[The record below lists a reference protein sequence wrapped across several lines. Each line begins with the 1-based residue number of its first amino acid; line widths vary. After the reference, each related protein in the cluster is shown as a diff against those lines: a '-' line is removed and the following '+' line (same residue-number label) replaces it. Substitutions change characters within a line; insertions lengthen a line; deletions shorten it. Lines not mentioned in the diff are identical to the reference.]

1 METREDLHRI
11 TVGNVQDWQKL
22 CFNYRRATLAN
33 LQSQILANDLNHE
46 TDALLAHIEQFIE
59 RTFSIARPNL
69 RVNGQNLESLD
80 ESGREMEAFD
90 ETLDRR
96 IWSLA
101 DNRIK
106 WHTLIAE
113 RRRKVPTETER
124 TVATLLGHHHKLDA
138 DVLPALSAD
147 AEEEAVHGQDDTQM
161 QRIEQAMLETSA
173 VIIELDQII
182 SREHERG
189 NRVKMVATEVKSLKP

>member
-11 TVGNVQDWQKL
+11 TVGTVQDWQKL
-22 CFNYRRATLAN
+22 CSNYRRTTLAS
-33 LQSQILANDLNHE
+33 LQSQILANDLSHE
-46 TDALLAHIEQFIE
+46 TDALLAHVDQFIE
-59 RTFSIARPNL
+59 RTFLIARPNL
-69 RVNGQNLESLD
+69 RVNGQNFELLD
-80 ESGREMEAFD
+80 ENGREMEAFD

-124 TVATLLGHHHKLDA
+124 TVATLLGHHHKLDDDA
-138 DVLPALSAD
+138 LLALSAD
-147 AEEEAVHGQDDTQM
+147 AEEEPTQDDIEM
-161 QRIEQAMLETSA
+161 KRIEQILLETSA
-173 VIIELDQII
+173 AAIELDQII

-189 NRVKMVATEVKSLKP
+189 NRVKLVTTEVKSLKP

>member
-11 TVGNVQDWQKL
+11 AVGNVQDWQIL
-22 CFNYRRATLAN
+22 CSNYRHATLASF
-33 LQSQILANDLNHE
+33 QSQILAHGLNNE
-46 TDALLAHIEQFIE
+46 TDTLLAHINQYIE

-80 ESGREMEAFD
+80 ENGREMEAFD

-113 RRRKVPTETER
+113 RRRLVPIETER
-124 TVATLLGHHHKLDA
+124 TVTTLLGHHHNLDDDA
-138 DVLPALSAD
+138 LPALLD
-147 AEEEAVHGQDDTQM
+147 AEEEIAYMQDDVQTK
-161 QRIEQAMLETSA
+161 RIEQTLLETSA
-173 VIIELDQII
+173 AVTELDQII
-182 SREHERG
+182 SREYERV
-189 NRVKMVATEVKSLKP
+189 NRVKIVTTEVKSLKP